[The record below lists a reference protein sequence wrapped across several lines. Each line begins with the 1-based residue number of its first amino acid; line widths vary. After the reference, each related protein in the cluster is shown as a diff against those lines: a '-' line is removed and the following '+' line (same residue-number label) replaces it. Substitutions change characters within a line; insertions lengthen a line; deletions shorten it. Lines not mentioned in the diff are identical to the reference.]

1 MRKIKALVVVLLVLL
16 TSGCYKHELNSKS
29 EIRVSSYPIEYVTTY
44 LYRDYDTKQAFCTI
58 KSIYPDGI
66 DKDFVLNDKLI
77 KDYSSTNLFIFN
89 DNNENE
95 NEYVDKMNK
104 NNKYLNI
111 TNATSSLTYTYG
123 IEELWLDPI
132 NLLTVA
138 NNIKKGF
145 KEYQSV
151 KNINDSIDKNYE
163 DLKTELI
170 KLDADYRDVVKRAN
184 KKTIVV
190 GNNVFKYLTKYNLN
204 VISLDSADNLSKKTL
219 YEVEQLVKNK
229 SVTNIYITKGSKTN
243 KNIDNLKT
251 KYNVNIIELNN
262 IYTLSDEERKNSSDY
277 VSLMRNNLELLK
289 SELYS

>member
-16 TSGCYKHELNSKS
+16 TSGCYKNELNSKS